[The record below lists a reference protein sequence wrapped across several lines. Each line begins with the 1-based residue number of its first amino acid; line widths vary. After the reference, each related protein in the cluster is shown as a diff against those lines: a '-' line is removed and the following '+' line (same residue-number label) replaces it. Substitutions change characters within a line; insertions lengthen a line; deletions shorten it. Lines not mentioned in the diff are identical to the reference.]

1 MKLKKEKSEKKK
13 SGRPARV
20 GEFSFRRRYTAAQI
34 VIDIAS
40 LGALVYIGYIIW
52 ICKLDIDKLKELN
65 RSDADM
71 SMFVWEPLLIWAG
84 VGILIFAA
92 SFFLIFR
99 KKKKPEK
106 YHINKRNVVKYCNI
120 IDTCIA
126 CIRLVLIIALWE
138 VCYLHMS
145 AIMMRGITFSMQL
158 PIDALIIVCIL
169 LLTRIRLRAISDTE
183 EESDAQEN
191 KKEIVQD

>member
-1 MKLKKEKSEKKK
+1 M
-13 SGRPARV
+13 
-20 GEFSFRRRYTAAQI
+20 QI
-34 VIDIAS
+34 IIDIAS
-40 LGALVYIGYIIW
+40 LAALAYVGYIIY
-52 ICKLDIDKLKELN
+52 ICKLDIDKLKQLN
-65 RSDADM
+65 RSDEDM

-84 VGILIFAA
+84 VGVLIFAA
-92 SFFLIFR
+92 SYFLIFR

-106 YHINKRNVVKYCNI
+106 YYINKRNVVKYCNI

-145 AIMMRGITFSMQL
+145 AIMMRGISFSMQL
-158 PIDALIIVCIL
+158 PIDALMIVCIL
-169 LLTRIRLRAISDTE
+169 LLTRIRLRAVSDIE
-183 EESDAQEN
+183 EETDAQEK